1 MATTTSYDASYG
13 TQRRAPSASH
23 SSAHAASM
31 PAPARVT
38 LRLQLRPSCGVA
50 SRRGGA
56 AARRAPRPARASS
69 EPEKEEE
76 RIYVA
81 PNWVRY
87 PLPGSPAG
95 ADALAPPP
103 PAPQAAPPPAGLAR
117 LSRADAAGIV
127 MSAVFGMGA
136 PLPGAEQARR
146 HQPIHPPCQ
155 RSTRSARRRAAARE
169 AAAARRRHADARA
182 GDAQDPP
189 VPIPLSSSPRRTRVV
204 SFLCNVCDQRTLRR
218 VNPAAL
224 ETGTTFVQCRRVC
237 LGVGAPVGAGGCL
250 CAAAVFAPRFVLA
263 PPDAR
268 APRFAR
274 ATQQR
279 RLPGVPQAGGQPG
292 LVPRA
297 TGAALQ
303 SLPLGQVGP

>member
-1 MATTTSYDASYG
+1 
-13 TQRRAPSASH
+13 
-23 SSAHAASM
+23 M

-56 AARRAPRPARASS
+56 AARRAPRPVRASS

-146 HQPIHPPCQ
+146 HQPIHPPRQ
-155 RSTRSARRRAAARE
+155 RSARSARRRAAARE
-169 AAAARRRHADARA
+169 AAAARQCHADARA
-182 GDAQDPP
+182 GAAQDPP

-237 LGVGAPVGAGGCL
+237 GVGAPAAAACCVCAGGGFRASV
-250 CAAAVFAPRFVLA
+250 CALR
-263 PPDAR
+263 PDAR

-297 TGAALQ
+297 AGAALHR
-303 SLPLGQVGP
+303 LPLGQVGP